1 MRFPL
6 PLPRT
11 LSFPTNLPVRLI
23 LPGFLLL
30 AAFLSLLAATVA
42 AGFVE
47 RRSAEGVT
55 GALAAV
61 GQDWVEVLADGLQIT
76 LAGTAPSEA
85 ERFRALTAAGTVVD
99 PDRVIDTMDVA
110 DPAALKAPDF
120 TVEIL
125 RNGDGVSLIGLVPS
139 ATDREGLAVKLGE
152 AAGDGTVTD
161 MLEAADHPVP
171 KGWAA
176 ALDFGIEAL
185 ATLPRSKVSI
195 FADRVAITAISDS
208 AAEKARLE
216 ADLSRRAPKGIRLML
231 DISAPRPVITPFTLR
246 FLIDENGARFDACSA
261 DSEKA
266 RDRIIA
272 AANAA
277 GATRK
282 IACTIGLGVPTPA
295 WADAV
300 TMALAAMKE
309 LGAGSVTFSDAD
321 ISLVAAETVSQDAF
335 DRVVG
340 ELESNLPEVFSLHAV
355 LTPRPTE
362 ESAASVVPE
371 FVATLSSEG
380 KLEMRGRL
388 GDALSRDAV
397 DSFARARFGSASV
410 HAATRLA
417 PDMPAGWTV
426 RVLATL
432 EALAELDNGTAQ
444 VRPEIIRVS
453 GVTGSSIASDNVARI
468 LSSRLGEG
476 LNFKLDIRYDAK
488 LDPLLGLPT
497 DEECVDGINAI
508 LAEHK
513 INFEP
518 GSAQIARDAAGTLD
532 KIAEQMKQCADF
544 PMEVGGHTDAQGREE
559 MNLELSQ
566 KRAEAVVAALME
578 RRVLTGNLTATGF
591 GETVP
596 IGENETEA
604 GREAN
609 RRIEFRLIKPAA
621 TAATEGQAEDGVP
634 VVVNTPADDTAKP
647 KPRPDR

>member
-11 LSFPTNLPVRLI
+11 MSFPATLPVRLI

-30 AAFLSLLAATVA
+30 AALLSLFAAMVA

-47 RRSAEGVT
+47 RRSAEGVA
-55 GALAAV
+55 GAVAAA
-61 GQDWVEVLADGLQIT
+61 GQDWAEVLADGLQIT

-99 PDRVIDTMDVA
+99 PDRVIDAMGVA

-125 RNGDGVSLIGLVPS
+125 RNGDGISLIGLVPT
-139 ATDREGLAVKLGE
+139 ATDREGLAAKL
-152 AAGDGTVTD
+152 AAVAGDGQVTD

-171 KGWAA
+171 EGWAA
-176 ALDFGIEAL
+176 ALDFGIKAL

-208 AAEKARLE
+208 AAEKARIE
-216 ADLSRRAPKGIRLML
+216 SDLSRGAPRGIRLML

-246 FLIDENGARFDACSA
+246 FLIDDRGARFDACSA
-261 DSEKA
+261 DNERA
-266 RDRIIA
+266 RDRIVA
-272 AANAA
+272 AATEA

-282 IACTIGLGVPTPA
+282 NACTIGLGVPTPT

-300 TMALAAMKE
+300 TMGLAAMKE
-309 LGAGSVTFSDAD
+309 LGAGSITFSDAD
-321 ISLVAAETVSQDAF
+321 ISLIAAETVSQEVF

-355 LTPRPTE
+355 LTPRPAE
-362 ESAASVVPE
+362 ESGAPVVPE
-371 FVATLSSEG
+371 FVATLSPEG

-417 PDMPAGWTV
+417 PDMPAGWPV
-426 RVLATL
+426 RVLAAL
-432 EALAELDNGTAQ
+432 EALAELDSGTAQ

-453 GVTGSSIASDNVARI
+453 GVTGSSTASDNVARI

-476 LNFKLDIRYDAK
+476 LNFKLDIRYDEK

-497 DEECVDGINAI
+497 DEDCVAGINAT

-532 KIAEQMKQCADF
+532 RIAEQMKQCSDF

-559 MNLELSQ
+559 MNLDLSQ
-566 KRAEAVVAALME
+566 KRAEAVIAALME
-578 RRVLTGNLTATGF
+578 RRVLTGNLTAAGY

-596 IGENETEA
+596 IGDNETEV

-609 RRIEFRLIKPAA
+609 RRIEFRLIKPLA
-621 TAATEGQAEDGVP
+621 TAAAPDAGAETP
-634 VVVNTPADDTAKP
+634 VVVMTPDDDTLRP
-647 KPRPDR
+647 KQRPDG